1 MVIKNLY
8 REEEMQNIKRIR
20 QGARGVVIEYRAGC
34 PYILL
39 NYAVQDNGYRYD
51 IPGGGVEAGESLE
64 ECCVREVREET
75 GYQVEILSKQVQVNE
90 FHGEIQFVNTYF
102 ICRVVGRTKRNLTEQ
117 EAEETGYQVEILS
130 KQVQV
135 NEFHGEIQF
144 VNTYFICRVVG
155 RTKRNLTE
163 QEAEMNLTE
172 KWIPFS
178 QAKAIFSEYPMYK
191 ENDFFKYEVYLREYT
206 AISCIKEEYLD
217 RKMNVRSMRQEAI
230 FSEYPMYKENDFFKY
245 EVYLREYTAISCIKE
260 EYLDRKM
267 NVRSMR
273 QADVDVIMHTFLK
286 QGWHPRKEVYE
297 NYWNEQEEGK
307 RDVFVAEVDGKMAG
321 YITLL
326 RRAKSGP
333 FAEKYPELKDFNVF
347 QIYQNNGIGWMLMDE
362 AEKKA
367 KAYGDYVT
375 LAVGLHSGYGTA
387 QRMYIKRGYVPDGS
401 GGWMLMDE
409 AEKKAKAY
417 GDYVTL
423 AVGLHSG
430 YGTAQ
435 RMYIKRGYV
444 PDGSGVWYKNKQGE
458 PYTVCCNDDDLI
470 LYMAKEIK
478 HGNE

>member
-8 REEEMQNIKRIR
+8 REEETQNIKRIR

-64 ECCVREVREET
+64 ECCVREVR
-75 GYQVEILSKQVQVNE
+75 
-90 FHGEIQFVNTYF
+90 
-102 ICRVVGRTKRNLTEQ
+102 
-117 EAEETGYQVEILS
+117 EETGYQVEILS

-217 RKMNVRSMRQEAI
+217 RKMNVRSMRQ
-230 FSEYPMYKENDFFKY
+230 
-245 EVYLREYTAISCIKE
+245 
-260 EYLDRKM
+260 
-267 NVRSMR
+267 
-273 QADVDVIMHTFLK
+273 ADVDVIMHTFLK

-297 NYWNEQEEGK
+297 NYWKEQEEGK

-326 RRAKSGP
+326 HRAKSGP

-347 QIYQNNGIGWMLMDE
+347 QTYQNNGI
-362 AEKKA
+362 
-367 KAYGDYVT
+367 
-375 LAVGLHSGYGTA
+375 
-387 QRMYIKRGYVPDGS
+387 
-401 GGWMLMDE
+401 GWMLMDE

-478 HGNE
+478 HGNG